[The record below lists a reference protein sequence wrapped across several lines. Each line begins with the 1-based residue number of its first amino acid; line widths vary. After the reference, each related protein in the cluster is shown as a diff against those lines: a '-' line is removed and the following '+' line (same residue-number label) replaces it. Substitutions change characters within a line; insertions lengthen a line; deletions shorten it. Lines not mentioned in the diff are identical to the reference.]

1 MAVKQPVDLL
11 IKNAGQVLTMAGYSE
26 RPKVGAE
33 LNDLGLVAGGAV
45 AALDG
50 KIVRVGKSSEV
61 EGDVELLPHARVVD
75 AWRKVVMPCFV
86 DPHTHVVFAGSREA
100 EFELRLKG
108 ATYLEIHQAGGGILS
123 SVRSTLGATFSELV
137 ESARRRLDRLLGQGV
152 GTVEVKSGYALTTE
166 GELRMLEVVKHLA
179 REHPLDLVPTFL
191 GAHSFPA
198 EYRERRDDF
207 VKLVCSEMIPR
218 VAQAGLAEFCDVFC
232 DEGVFSVEQSEQ
244 ILETGKKYGLLPV
257 IHADEIA
264 PVGAA
269 ELAARVGAVSASH
282 LLKVSDRGMEMMA
295 EKGVI
300 AVLLPGTAFFLM
312 EPYAPAR
319 KMIEAGVAVVLS
331 TDRNPGSSPTESM
344 QLIIT
349 LACLQMKMT
358 PAEALSAATIN
369 AAHALRRAHLV
380 GSLETGKQADIL
392 IMDAPDYRYIPYHF
406 GVNLVESVYKR
417 GRRVI

>member
-1 MAVKQPVDLL
+1 MKQPVDLL
-11 IKNAGQVLTMAGYSE
+11 IKNAGQLLTMAGHSG
-26 RPKVGAE
+26 RPKLGDE
-33 LNDLGLVAGGAV
+33 LNDLGLVTGGAV
-45 AALDG
+45 AALEG
-50 KIVRVGKSSEV
+50 KIVKVGKTGEV
-61 EGDVELLPHARVVD
+61 ESSVELLPHARVVD
-75 AWRKVVMPCFV
+75 AWGKVVMPCFV

-123 SVRSTLGATFSELV
+123 SVRATLRATFGELA
-137 ESARRRLDRLLGQGV
+137 ETARRRLDRLLQQGV
-152 GTVEVKSGYALTTE
+152 GTVEIKSGYALTVE
-166 GELRMLEVVKHLA
+166 GEIRMLEVVKHLA
-179 REHPLDLVPTFL
+179 KNHPLDLVPTFL

-198 EYRERRDDF
+198 EYKERRDEF
-207 VKLVCSEMIPR
+207 VDLVCREMIPR
-218 VAQAGLAEFCDVFC
+218 VAEAGLAEFCDVFC
-232 DEGVFSVEQSEQ
+232 DQGVFSVEQAEA
-244 ILETGKKYGLLPV
+244 ILETGKKHGLLPV

-264 PVGAA
+264 PMGAA

-282 LLKVSDRGMEMMA
+282 LLKVSNLGMEMMA
-295 EKGVI
+295 GKGVI

-312 EPYAPAR
+312 EPFAPAR
-319 KMIEAGVAVVLS
+319 KMIEAGVAVALS

-358 PAEALSAATIN
+358 PAEALAAATIN

-380 GSLETGKQADIL
+380 GSLEEGKQADIL
-392 IMDAPDYRYIPYHF
+392 VMEAPDYRYIPYHF

-417 GRRVI
+417 GRKVV